1 MKAEEIKKAVE
12 IATSDISLDN
22 VDDDHLFGFA
32 LPHSG
37 KVMSTMDAV
46 AKMVR
51 WQCCRFDG
59 TFDNEELNN
68 LRDPMRRNITIV
80 SGGIA

>member
-1 MKAEEIKKAVE
+1 MKAAEVQRAIE
-12 IATSDISLDN
+12 IATSEISLEK

-32 LPHSG
+32 LPQSDN
-37 KVMSTMDAV
+37 VMSTIDAV
-46 AKMVR
+46 AKMIR

-68 LRDPMRRNITIV
+68 LRGPMRKKITIV
-80 SGGIA
+80 SGGIV